1 MLIFRSQSIGL
12 YCHYDKVCL
21 IGVLYNDGIKR
32 EGERD
37 GERSSNFHWNQWLTS
52 SFEQKKKQEFTKHS

>member
-32 EGERD
+32 EGERETEKD
-37 GERSSNFHWNQWLTS
+37 LQISTEINGLPVVLS
-52 SFEQKKKQEFTKHS
+52 KKKKTGIP